1 METVLTYEIVK
12 PAESLPEALYLSR
25 LRPLK
30 PRALPLLAQET
41 HRLAAELNPLGRY
54 LYRRAE
60 APFPHLLLQTWGAPR
75 DRLPEGLLLEG
86 PKILPRTALR
96 EGALYRFYLEAAPLK
111 RARPFAYGEEF
122 PRWLAKQLKGAEL
135 VNLRLLPIEVFPL
148 PKGGRLLVGKAQ
160 GVLRVRDL
168 ERFWSVLALGV
179 GRGRAYGLGLL
190 SLGGAR

>member
-12 PAESLPEALYLSR
+12 PAEVLPEALYLSR

-30 PRALPLLAQET
+30 PRGLPLLAQQT
-41 HRLAAELNPLGRY
+41 HRLMADLNPLGRY
-54 LYRRAE
+54 LYRKALS
-60 APFPHLLLQTWGAPR
+60 PFPHLILQTWGPPR

-86 PKILPRTALR
+86 PKVLPRTALR

-111 RARPFAYGEEF
+111 RARPFAYSQEF
-122 PRWLAKQLKGAEL
+122 PGWLAKQLKGAEL
-135 VNLRLLPIEVFPL
+135 VNLRLLPIESFPL
-148 PKGGRLLVGKAQ
+148 PKGGSLLVGKAQ

-168 ERFWSVLALGV
+168 ERFWSVLALGL